1 MIRSVLWLLM
11 LWLPATITTYQDWLV
26 VNSPYKGPV
35 TRKMF
40 PFDDV
45 IMFRRR
51 SQKTSKFRVTGL
63 YAGNSPVPGANA
75 LELLFLA
82 PTHRY
87 MIGTWRDNAKSEHA
101 AEDQF
106 EIRSR
111 RISCHLHL
119 SRRFQFRPDQW
130 HSRCVSGLQRMTE
143 AWCDV
148 EFKSWHQWLHIQF
161 NLFQIEFIAL
171 PSHQQ
176 IERIYIYIY
185 IYRQV
190 SNIRRTFV
198 GNKIADHS
206 DVVGASPV
214 SAAPTTSSFST

>member
-63 YAGNSPVPGANA
+63 CAGNSPVPGASA

-82 PTHRY
+82 LTHRY

-119 SRRFQFRPDQW
+119 SRRFQFRPDQ
-130 HSRCVSGLQRMTE
+130 
-143 AWCDV
+143 CDTAGACPDYREWPKLDV
-148 EFKSWHQWLHIQF
+148 MSNLRADINDYIFNSTYFKSSLLLCH
-161 NLFQIEFIAL
+161 
-171 PSHQQ
+171 
-176 IERIYIYIY
+176 RISKSKGYIYI
-185 IYRQV
+185 
-190 SNIRRTFV
+190 
-198 GNKIADHS
+198 
-206 DVVGASPV
+206 
-214 SAAPTTSSFST
+214 SSSL